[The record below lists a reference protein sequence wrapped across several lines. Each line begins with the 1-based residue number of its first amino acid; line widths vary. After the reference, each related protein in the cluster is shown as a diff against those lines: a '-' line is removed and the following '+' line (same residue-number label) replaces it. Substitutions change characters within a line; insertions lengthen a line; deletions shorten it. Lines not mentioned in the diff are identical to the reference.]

1 MSHPHANQRP
11 RAADV
16 RLKVFIVRFKRIL
29 GRVGTSGGGNLQ
41 SALVFKA
48 ALRAKV
54 KKRFLRQSG
63 PLVLQVSTLTHKE
76 GPLRQI

>member
-1 MSHPHANQRP
+1 MSHLHADQRP

-41 SALVFKA
+41 PALVFKA
-48 ALRAKV
+48 V
-54 KKRFLRQSG
+54 
-63 PLVLQVSTLTHKE
+63 
-76 GPLRQI
+76 